1 MAVQSGD
8 LEEVKHILH
17 VTALEGEDVGI
28 VDQRN
33 EQSHAP
39 LHLACAT
46 GNMYGRWILSP
57 SFIVVALSLLPVFVH
72 HWPKFAMPFWQVL
85 APHGLD

>member
-8 LEEVKHILH
+8 LDEVKRIL
-17 VTALEGEDVGI
+17 TECDKIEGEDVGI

-39 LHLACAT
+39 LHIACAT
-46 GNMYGRWILSP
+46 GNMYDI
-57 SFIVVALSLLPVFVH
+57 
-72 HWPKFAMPFWQVL
+72 
-85 APHGLD
+85 